1 MPEHGDGALE
11 ALAELSGRA
20 REAATRSSGPRF
32 FQGATMVNFVALAA
46 ARNWWADRLGVD
58 VDQDGLSNLP
68 APLIVSSGYLHPSAA
83 QAIGMLGL
91 GRASGDWPEM
101 TSAESISRLWS
112 ASSPRAANRPSLL
125 PTPAK

>member
-1 MPEHGDGALE
+1 MA
-11 ALAELSGRA
+11 
-20 REAATRSSGPRF
+20 
-32 FQGATMVNFVALAA
+32 NFVALAA

-91 GRASGDWPEM
+91 GRGNVWRLARDDVGRLDLAALERELAQSREP
-101 TSAESISRLWS
+101 AISVRS
-112 ASSPRAANRPSLL
+112 VCGSRRRPVI
-125 PTPAK
+125 